1 MELDLPIDPLLLAVF
16 GFLVVG
22 ALVAGTSDRV
32 RVPASLL
39 FLVVGMVAG
48 DDVLALV
55 RLDNPALVQNLGVV
69 ALLIILFEGGLTTK
83 PSDLRR
89 AALPGFVLSNVG
101 VLVTAGVVAGSV
113 RLVLD
118 VDWTTALL
126 LGAVV
131 SSTDAAAVFSLLKRA
146 PLPRRIAAI
155 LEVESGANDPFAIV
169 LTLGLLA
176 SWQGVVGWRD
186 WLVFGATQLLG
197 GIAVGIAGGRL
208 AAWLLRRVRLSAAA
222 LYPVL
227 ALALGGLTYAVG
239 ANLGASGFLAVYI
252 AGLIVG
258 AAVPRH
264 RRAIRNFHGSLANT
278 ADIGLFLLLG
288 LLVFP
293 SELPAVA
300 LPAIAVTAIVLV
312 VGRPVAIAVCLTPF
326 RVPWREQT
334 VAAWAGLRGAVPI
347 VLSTFPF
354 TAGHP
359 QGRTIFNVVF
369 FVVLVS
375 VLLQGTTVVALVR
388 RLGLEAPRPAWES
401 IAEALPLEGV
411 EADLV
416 EVTVTNDLPIA
427 GHRLRETPPPAGM
440 LVTTIVRDSGA
451 VIPTGDTTIAPGDL
465 IVVAVERAP
474 DAVARVTAWA
484 RGELGGPPEAGA
496 DWPGA

>member
-1 MELDLPIDPLLLAVF
+1 MEFDLPIDPLLLAVF

-22 ALVAGTSDRV
+22 ALVAGTSDRL

-176 SWQGVVGWRD
+176 SWQGIAGWRD
-186 WLVFGATQLLG
+186 WLVFGAAQLLG
-197 GIAVGIAGGRL
+197 GIAVGIAGEASPRGCC
-208 AAWLLRRVRLSAAA
+208 AGSVCRRRPCTRCSRSRSA
-222 LYPVL
+222 
-227 ALALGGLTYAVG
+227 
-239 ANLGASGFLAVYI
+239 
-252 AGLIVG
+252 
-258 AAVPRH
+258 
-264 RRAIRNFHGSLANT
+264 
-278 ADIGLFLLLG
+278 
-288 LLVFP
+288 
-293 SELPAVA
+293 
-300 LPAIAVTAIVLV
+300 
-312 VGRPVAIAVCLTPF
+312 GRPTQPGPTSA
-326 RVPWREQT
+326 
-334 VAAWAGLRGAVPI
+334 
-347 VLSTFPF
+347 
-354 TAGHP
+354 
-359 QGRTIFNVVF
+359 
-369 FVVLVS
+369 
-375 VLLQGTTVVALVR
+375 
-388 RLGLEAPRPAWES
+388 RPASWPS
-401 IAEALPLEGV
+401 
-411 EADLV
+411 
-416 EVTVTNDLPIA
+416 T
-427 GHRLRETPPPAGM
+427 
-440 LVTTIVRDSGA
+440 S
-451 VIPTGDTTIAPGDL
+451 
-465 IVVAVERAP
+465 
-474 DAVARVTAWA
+474 RV
-484 RGELGGPPEAGA
+484 
-496 DWPGA
+496 